1 MAASNVGQSRVDT
14 RKNRTRN
21 ANRFENLVETDT
33 EVHEISGHAQV
44 EKAVS
49 DALKNVKTSDA
60 TKGTKS
66 KSNGDNLPLDIGRII
81 AQVIS
86 AIEPLLVKAVVNA
99 TETAVAQICESNAKQ
114 SEVNNLRNEVQLLK
128 FELDRLNQY
137 SRRDSV
143 RISGIPESEDE
154 NTNDIVKQLAAD
166 IGVTL
171 TPNDISVSHRLPG
184 RQGTAK
190 PIIVKFVRRNMKTAF
205 MKNKRRLRDLNRKG
219 VFLNDDLTPF
229 RAKLTR
235 VLRNDPT
242 IGNVWTIDGRIFCI
256 TTENGKEMKRIVET
270 PDDLF
275 NLGWSEEKIKGLN
288 LYV

>member
-1 MAASNVGQSRVDT
+1 MPCR
-14 RKNRTRN
+14 
-21 ANRFENLVETDT
+21 RFDHDCRRFGLSPCCLV
-33 EVHEISGHAQV
+33 
-44 EKAVS
+44 AV
-49 DALKNVKTSDA
+49 
-60 TKGTKS
+60 
-66 KSNGDNLPLDIGRII
+66 
-81 AQVIS
+81 
-86 AIEPLLVKAVVNA
+86 LV
-99 TETAVAQICESNAKQ
+99 AKQ

-190 PIIVKFVRRNMKTAF
+190 PIIVKFVRRDMKTAF

-235 VLRNDPT
+235 VLRT
-242 IGNVWTIDGRIFCI
+242 KWI
-256 TTENGKEMKRIVET
+256 TVRQ
-270 PDDLF
+270 P
-275 NLGWSEEKIKGLN
+275 
-288 LYV
+288 